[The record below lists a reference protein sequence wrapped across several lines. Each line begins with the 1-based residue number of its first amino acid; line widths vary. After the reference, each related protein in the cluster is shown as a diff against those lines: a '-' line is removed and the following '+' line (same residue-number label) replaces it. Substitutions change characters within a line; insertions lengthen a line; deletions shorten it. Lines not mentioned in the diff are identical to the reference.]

1 MKKKF
6 KAFTLI
12 ELIVTMLIMGI
23 IMAGIMRMFQP
34 INDVYSNTSVLS
46 HQEATELG
54 IANYIAGNVKYA
66 QSIGIYQDQASPEAA
81 VTEFLSNHPTK
92 LSDVDG
98 DGVIDQLKE
107 EDVDVICIVNNIG
120 YKAGGTGGGDFYGRI
135 VRKIPSDFS
144 STPNRLVK
152 TCHLNQSDFDYTGST
167 GDSYMAMGESYYGT
181 ADYYIRISN
190 VSDTGFDIT
199 VDSDYYYS
207 KQKKANDFFQRK
219 NATSNYTKLSVYL
232 ANPTIPATASTAGVT
247 RGVYTDIP
255 ANTMSVAGQRTDTG
269 VHTST
274 AKNIYIVYYSIN
286 DQ

>member
-1 MKKKF
+1 MKKKI

-66 QSIGIYQDQASPEAA
+66 QSIGIYQDLSSPEAA

-98 DGVIDQLKE
+98 DGVIDQLE
-107 EDVDVICIVNNIG
+107 EADVDVICIVNNTG
-120 YKAGGTGGGDFYGRI
+120 YKADGSSGGDFYGRI
-135 VRKIPSDFS
+135 VR
-144 STPNRLVK
+144 RLPGK
-152 TCHLNQSDFDYTGST
+152 TNCNLNQANFDYTATT
-167 GDSYMAMGESYYGT
+167 GDSYMAMGEAYYGT

-255 ANTMSVAGQRTDTG
+255 ENTMSVAGQRTDPG

>member
-66 QSIGIYQDQASPEAA
+66 QSIGIYWDKDTPEEAVDQ
-81 VTEFLSNHPTK
+81 FISNNFTDMSGRK
-92 LSDVDG
+92 LE
-98 DGVIDQLKE
+98 K
-107 EDVDVICIVNNIG
+107 EDVDVICIVNNTA
-120 YKAGGTGGGDFYGRI
+120 YKAGGAGSSGGDFYGRI
-135 VRKIPSDFS
+135 VR
-144 STPNRLVK
+144 RLPGK
-152 TCHLNQSDFDYTGST
+152 AACSLDQSDFDYTATT
-167 GDSYMAMGESYYGT
+167 GNSYMAMGDAYYGT

-190 VSDTGFDIT
+190 FTDKGFDIT
-199 VDSDYYYS
+199 VDSDYFYS
-207 KQKKANDFFQRK
+207 KQKKANDYFERK
-219 NATSNYTKLSVYL
+219 QDDSHYTKLSVYL
-232 ANPTIPATASTAGVT
+232 ANPTIPATASTTNVK
-247 RGVYTDIP
+247 RGIDKDNIP
-255 ANTMSVAGQRTDTG
+255 NT
-269 VHTST
+269 TSRGT
-274 AKNIYIVYYSIN
+274 VGPSAKNIYIVYYSIN

>member
-46 HQEATELG
+46 NQEASELG

-66 QSIGIYQDQASPEAA
+66 QSIGIYEDQASPEAA
-81 VTEFLSNHPTK
+81 VTTFLANNPTD
-92 LSDVDG
+92 LVG
-98 DGVIDQLKE
+98 NALTAA
-107 EDVDVICIVNNIG
+107 DVDVICIVNNTA
-120 YKAGGTGGGDFYGRI
+120 YKAGGAGSSGGDFYGRI
-135 VRKIPSDFS
+135 VR
-144 STPNRLVK
+144 RLPGK
-152 TCHLNQSDFDYTGST
+152 TNCNLNQANFDYTATT
-167 GDSYMAMGESYYGT
+167 GNSYMAMGDAYYGT

-190 VSDTGFDIT
+190 FTDKGFDIT
-199 VDSDYYYS
+199 IDSDYYYS

-232 ANPTIPATASTAGVT
+232 ANPTIPATAST
-247 RGVYTDIP
+247 
-255 ANTMSVAGQRTDTG
+255 TG
-269 VHTST
+269 VKRVVDNTHLDANAGTRSNVGT
-274 AKNIYIVYYSIN
+274 TAAKNTYIVYYSIK
-286 DQ
+286 

>member
-46 HQEATELG
+46 NQEASELG

-66 QSIGIYQDQASPEAA
+66 QSIGIYEDQASPEAA
-81 VTEFLSNHPTK
+81 VTTFLANN
-92 LSDVDG
+92 
-98 DGVIDQLKE
+98 
-107 EDVDVICIVNNIG
+107 VICIVNNTA
-120 YKAGGTGGGDFYGRI
+120 YKAGGAGSSGGDFYGRI
-135 VRKIPSDFS
+135 VR
-144 STPNRLVK
+144 RLPGK
-152 TCHLNQSDFDYTGST
+152 TACSLNQANFDYTATT
-167 GDSYMAMGESYYGT
+167 GNSYMAMGDAYYGT

-190 VSDTGFDIT
+190 FTDKGFDIT

-232 ANPTIPATASTAGVT
+232 ANPTIPATAST
-247 RGVYTDIP
+247 
-255 ANTMSVAGQRTDTG
+255 TG
-269 VHTST
+269 VKRVVDNTHLDANAGTRSNVGT
-274 AKNIYIVYYSIN
+274 TAAKNTYIVYYSIK
-286 DQ
+286 

>member
-46 HQEATELG
+46 HQEATERG

-92 LSDVDG
+92 LSDEDG

-107 EDVDVICIVNNIG
+107 EDVDVICIVNNTA
-120 YKAGGTGGGDFYGRI
+120 YKAGGAGSSGGDFYGRI
-135 VRKIPSDFS
+135 VR
-144 STPNRLVK
+144 RLPGK
-152 TCHLNQSDFDYTGST
+152 TACSLNQANFDYTATT
-167 GDSYMAMGESYYGT
+167 GNSYMAMGDAYYGT

-190 VSDTGFDIT
+190 FTDKGFDIT

-232 ANPTIPATASTAGVT
+232 ANPTIPATAST
-247 RGVYTDIP
+247 
-255 ANTMSVAGQRTDTG
+255 TG
-269 VHTST
+269 VKRVVDNTHLDANAGTRSNVGT
-274 AKNIYIVYYSIN
+274 TAAKNTYIVYYSIK
-286 DQ
+286 